1 MESGI
6 TKTLLK
12 RNSRMPKTR
21 INCPNCRQPIV
32 ADIEQLFDNY
42 VDPSAKQRLLSGA
55 YNLIQCPNC
64 GYQGNAATPIVYHDA
79 DKELLLTFVP
89 PEIGLPRN
97 DQERLIGSLIN
108 QVLSKLPQE
117 KRKGYLLNPQS
128 TLTMQGLVERVLQA
142 DGITR
147 EMIQAQQQR
156 LGLIQRLMNA
166 SEDAR
171 TELAQQE
178 DTLIDAEFFGLLRRL
193 IDASL
198 MGGDQES
205 ARQLTQLQES
215 LLPVTTFGRQLQSQ
229 AQEIEA
235 VIKELQAAGKD
246 LPREKLLELVIDAKT
261 ETRLRALVSLARFR
275 MDYAFFQLLSER
287 IDRARSDGRDRLVAL
302 REKLLEMTRE
312 IDQQLAERAQESR
325 NLLNSIA
332 QADNVSE
339 AMMQNLSVVDEFFL
353 QELDSA
359 MQAARKQG
367 DLVKLGKYQEVVDVL
382 QQASAPPPEVTLI
395 EELLDASD
403 DNTRRKLLEEHRTEI
418 TPEFLDALSNIA
430 AQAQSSDDK
439 ELIDSIQALNRLA
452 LRFSMENA
460 LKQ

>member
-1 MESGI
+1 
-6 TKTLLK
+6 
-12 RNSRMPKTR
+12 MPKTR

-42 VDPSAKQRLLSGA
+42 FDPTAKQRLLSGA

-79 DKELLLTFVP
+79 DKELLLTYVP

-108 QVLSKLPQE
+108 QILSKLPQE

-128 TLTMQGLVERVLQA
+128 TLTMQGLVERVLEA

-166 SEDAR
+166 SEDVR
-171 TELAQQE
+171 IELARQE
-178 DTLIDAEFFGLLRRL
+178 DILIDAEFFSLLRRL

-205 ARQLTQLQES
+205 AHQLTQLQES

-246 LPREKLLELVIDAKT
+246 LPREKLLELVIEAKN

-275 MDYAFFQLLSER
+275 MDYSFFQLLSER
-287 IDRARSDGRDRLVAL
+287 IDRARGDGRDRLVAL

-312 IDQQLAERAQESR
+312 IDQQLAARAQESK
-325 NLLNSIA
+325 NLLNSIT
-332 QADNVSE
+332 QADNISE

-367 DLVKLGKYQEVVDVL
+367 DLEKLGKYQEVVDVL

-395 EELLDASD
+395 EELLDAPD
-403 DNTRRKLLEEHRTEI
+403 DNARRKLLEEHRSEI

-460 LKQ
+460 IRQ